1 MVGPSDLVAE
11 DSELLGDFNQH
22 WKPSVWKGPAI
33 NIIYLKRNYFNMTE
47 MNDNPEMLLPLLILF
62 FFSCTVRTQDEFGCS
77 PVEGCRSNYPGV
89 VRIVTKP

>member
-1 MVGPSDLVAE
+1 MYKYV
-11 DSELLGDFNQH
+11 H
-22 WKPSVWKGPAI
+22 HC

-89 VRIVTKP
+89 VRIVTKPWSWSLLSN